1 MRELLFLT
9 LMGFSFI
16 AGSESLKKELPD
28 DSIYQVKSKWIDQ
41 DGKPFQLSNLAGK
54 PVAISMIYLTCR
66 FSCPVTVAHM
76 KDLEKMLNPK
86 LKEDMQFVLVS
97 FDSDR
102 DTPEMM
108 RKFAEKNKL
117 SIPKWRFITSKNEQD
132 IREISSLI
140 DFKYKKTADGEFEHS
155 FGIVALDSK
164 GRILGSTIGTEMREK
179 DLVVLFEKKE

>member
-1 MRELLFLT
+1 MKNILLFIVMMFHFVAFAET
-9 LMGFSFI
+9 QKTEF
-16 AGSESLKKELPD
+16 PD
-28 DSIYQVKSKWIDQ
+28 DSIYQVRSKWIDQ
-41 DGKPFQLSNLAGK
+41 DGKAFQLSDLAGR

-86 LKEDMQFVLVS
+86 LKEEMQFVLVS
-97 FDSDR
+97 FDADR

-117 SIPKWRFITSKNEQD
+117 AIPKWRFITSKNEQD

-140 DFKYKKTADGEFEHS
+140 DFKYKKAADGEFEHS
-155 FGIVALDSK
+155 FGIVALDAK

-179 DLVVLFEKKE
+179 DLVTLFEKK